1 MTDDSASILAKTAR
15 GAGWVVAWRMITRT
29 LGLLSTLV
37 LVRLLAPSDFG
48 LVALATSFSVAIEA
62 FSWIGT
68 EEGVIRHNEPT
79 REVYDTAFTIA
90 LLRGSFVGLLIAAAA
105 YPGAAFFGDQRLACV
120 LLALAATA
128 VIESLTNIGI
138 VQFRR
143 DFTFQKEFQLWLLPR
158 ILSIVIAI
166 ALAAAT
172 RSYWALIAGI
182 MSNQLFRVL
191 FSYAMHPY
199 RPRLRLTA
207 WRELAGYSAW
217 NSLVA
222 GLQVLPGRIDTL
234 LIGRMLDPTR
244 VGVYAVGYEIAEL
257 PVTELI
263 SPLTRSAFAGFAAAR
278 RAEVDAG
285 ETWLRL
291 VAAAGLLTLPAG
303 VGMSAVAHPLILLA
317 FGPGWAQAVPVV
329 QIVSLAICLT
339 VFGILGQT
347 VFMAHAYMRT
357 TVAITATGLVVR
369 VALLATLIPA
379 FGLVGAA
386 VGAALGVVTEQGL
399 SAFYAMRRLGVGP
412 IRDLLPLVW
421 RCLAATAAMAT
432 ALWAAGLGW
441 RPFEVIWLAAAVG
454 LGAAIYTLVLAGLWA
469 ACGRPAGPEA
479 DVLALAAQ
487 GLRRRRAA

>member
-68 EEGVIRHNEPT
+68 EEGVIRHKEPT
-79 REVYDTAFTIA
+79 PEVYDTAFTIA
-90 LLRGSFVGLLIAAAA
+90 VLRGSFVGLLIAAAA
-105 YPGAAFFGDQRLACV
+105 YPGAAFFGDARLTGV

-128 VIESLTNIGI
+128 VIESVTNIGI

-158 ILSIVIAI
+158 ILSIAIAI
-166 ALAAAT
+166 GLAAAT

-199 RPRLRLTA
+199 RPRLRLAA

-234 LIGRMLDPTR
+234 LIGRMLDATR
-244 VGVYAVGYEIAEL
+244 
-257 PVTELI
+257 
-263 SPLTRSAFAGFAAAR
+263 
-278 RAEVDAG
+278 
-285 ETWLRL
+285 
-291 VAAAGLLTLPAG
+291 
-303 VGMSAVAHPLILLA
+303 
-317 FGPGWAQAVPVV
+317 
-329 QIVSLAICLT
+329 
-339 VFGILGQT
+339 
-347 VFMAHAYMRT
+347 
-357 TVAITATGLVVR
+357 
-369 VALLATLIPA
+369 
-379 FGLVGAA
+379 
-386 VGAALGVVTEQGL
+386 
-399 SAFYAMRRLGVGP
+399 
-412 IRDLLPLVW
+412 
-421 RCLAATAAMAT
+421 
-432 ALWAAGLGW
+432 
-441 RPFEVIWLAAAVG
+441 
-454 LGAAIYTLVLAGLWA
+454 
-469 ACGRPAGPEA
+469 
-479 DVLALAAQ
+479 
-487 GLRRRRAA
+487 